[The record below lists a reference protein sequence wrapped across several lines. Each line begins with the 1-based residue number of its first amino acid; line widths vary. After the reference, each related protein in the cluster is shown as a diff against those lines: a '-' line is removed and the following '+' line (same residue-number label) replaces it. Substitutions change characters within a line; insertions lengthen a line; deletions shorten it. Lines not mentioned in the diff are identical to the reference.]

1 MDIQDYIR
9 RCCLWI
15 SEYCG
20 YTIQDKEVTDSDNF
34 SVEFYVT
41 NSIEKYTFISFV
53 CDNETIF
60 EVYKGWGDDAQFI
73 KTTTMWGL

>member
-9 RCCLWI
+9 RCCLWL

-20 YTIQDKEVTDSDNF
+20 YTIQDKEVVDKDNKR
-34 SVEFYVT
+34 VEFYVKK
-41 NSIEKYTFISFV
+41 NNVKYTLISFV
-53 CDNETIF
+53 INKKTSF
-60 EVYKGWGDDAQFI
+60 EVYKNWGDDAEFV